1 MKRLLVLL
9 LAVGLV
15 GGVYAQGGLEQ
26 GEVGGKTPVEPRTF
40 QEAYDAELSARS
52 RLWGND
58 AQEYL
63 DAITAIEKEFPERTE
78 AEQLILDNAK
88 FLGVYRM
95 NVNAKNYEPIIAE
108 GRAFTAKYPG
118 VNNDTANMLNYFAL
132 VLYRNGEL
140 AEAESIWRSVLDAD
154 VGVGFKYARTL
165 SAFWSLNKYKMLT
178 PAEKNGYLVSLI
190 RELSPKR
197 TIADEN
203 DIVWK
208 ALNEIDIPAL
218 GKDLDEA
225 RAKYRELL
233 DYINLVVP
241 ATEENKAFIGFV
253 ESERDL
259 KK

>member
-1 MKRLLVLL
+1 MKRLLVM
-9 LAVGLV
+9 LAVGSLAV
-15 GGVYAQGGLEQ
+15 GVFAQGGLEQ
-26 GEVGGKTPVEPRTF
+26 GKAEPKRTF
-40 QEAYDAELSARS
+40 AEAFKEIRSVNIWGAEAQAQIDALDALKREFELTPAEELSLAHWRF
-52 RLWGND
+52 
-58 AQEYL
+58 
-63 DAITAIEKEFPERTE
+63 IC
-78 AEQLILDNAK
+78 
-88 FLGVYRM
+88 VYRRDFRT
-95 NVNAKNYEPIIAE
+95 KNYEPIIAE

-118 VNNDTANMLNYFAL
+118 VNNDTANVLNYLANTL
-132 VLYRNGEL
+132 AANGEL
-140 AEAESIWRSVLDAD
+140 AEAESIWRSVLGLGYKFA
-154 VGVGFKYARTL
+154 GSHT
-165 SAFWSLNKYKMLT
+165 AFWFLNRNKMIT
-178 PAEKNGYLVSLI
+178 TAEKNGYLVSLI